1 MPKFDKEEI
10 VVYGGLD
17 GVFCPTLHGQREDNG
32 AVIAA
37 PGFDLD
43 VADGP
48 SLWPAGLKELLL
60 QTAKR

>member
-1 MPKFDKEEI
+1 M
-10 VVYGGLD
+10 
-17 GVFCPTLHGQREDNG
+17 FCQTLHGQRDDTG

>member
-1 MPKFDKEEI
+1 M
-10 VVYGGLD
+10 
-17 GVFCPTLHGQREDNG
+17 FCQTLHGQREDNG

-37 PGFDLD
+37 PGFDLDDVD